1 MCFPDSSKE
10 DFPVK
15 FPEKAKKDSKK
26 DSKLLTA
33 VSSSSPQCTTWGVF
47 YPWDS
52 NLDSSDLSQDLWSS
66 CKGQMKYLPITGS
79 GH

>member
-26 DSKLLTA
+26 DNKLLTA
-33 VSSSSPQCTTWGVF
+33 VSSSPQSTTRGVF
-47 YPWDS
+47 YPWDP
-52 NLDSSDLSQDLWSS
+52 NLDSSDLSQDLRSS
-66 CKGQMKYLPITGS
+66 CKGQIKYLPITGS